1 MTRRLLLFLLLALP
15 LAAPA
20 TARPDPAAP
29 VRAFLAAMTAKDR
42 SAVAALIDDAAVF
55 QYPFDRSGKTEA
67 GSWRRFT
74 GRDAVLTGYVDGAFA
89 KIARI
94 GWTEA
99 DFTPSA
105 DGRTVFVEA
114 RGDMLLAT
122 GAVYRNRYVL
132 RFDLHRGRIRGMKE
146 YMNPVTAAL
155 AAGLPLGKP

>member
-1 MTRRLLLFLLLALP
+1 
-15 LAAPA
+15 
-20 TARPDPAAP
+20 
-29 VRAFLAAMTAKDR
+29 MTAKDR
-42 SAVAALIDDAAVF
+42 SALAALVDGAAVF
-55 QYPFDRSGKTEA
+55 QYPFTRSGDTDA
-67 GSWRRFT
+67 GSWRRFE

-89 KIARI
+89 NLARI

-99 DFTPSA
+99 EFTPSA

-114 RGDMLLAT
+114 LGDMVLAS
-122 GAVYRNRYVL
+122 GATYRNRYVL